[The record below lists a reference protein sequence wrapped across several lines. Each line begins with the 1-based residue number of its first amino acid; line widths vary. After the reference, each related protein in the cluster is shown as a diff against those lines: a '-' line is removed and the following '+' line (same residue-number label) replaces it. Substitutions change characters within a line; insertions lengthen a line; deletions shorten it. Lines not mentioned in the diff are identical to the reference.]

1 MNELST
7 VQKIEQS
14 KLAIREV
21 KGLDEIKSIIDQ
33 SEALKAYAKSAQL
46 SAEIQADIVELN
58 LRATR
63 RLGEISATLEKVKP
77 GVKPSELRPG
87 DGHNTKTAALAD
99 IGVSR
104 QRANE
109 AEKIASI
116 PEDIFEDIL
125 KDSKADVS
133 KSNIAEF
140 ARAFKK
146 EKPEAPKPEPAEKA
160 TFRETLL
167 YYPDVDYEFKDMFL
181 GYLEGLKNDNQRR
194 EVCKNIIKL
203 LKSLV
208 NQLGSKKPR

>member
-1 MNELST
+1 VNELAT

-63 RLGEISATLEKVKP
+63 RLGEISATLEKKA
-77 GVKPSELRPG
+77 GG
-87 DGHNTKTAALAD
+87 DRSKEQMSGARTFENGKIAALAE

-116 PEDIFEDIL
+116 PEDVFEDIL

-133 KSNIAEF
+133 KSNIAEL
-140 ARAFKK
+140 
-146 EKPEAPKPEPAEKA
+146 PEPLRRKSPKPRSPNLRKKRHSGKR
-160 TFRETLL
+160 F
-167 YYPDVDYEFKDMFL
+167 Y
-181 GYLEGLKNDNQRR
+181 
-194 EVCKNIIKL
+194 II
-203 LKSLV
+203 
-208 NQLGSKKPR
+208 PM